1 VQEVELTVRNLSAR
15 YARNQ
20 KFISQNISFTVRGGE
35 IMAIMGPSGSGKS
48 TLLKALLGTIPK
60 HLREGSIYLNGHD
73 ISDTGLACVK
83 HKVGFV
89 PQDDI
94 LLNDLTVKEN
104 IESFHAIAVDA
115 KESKQEL
122 ALKINRILEMLNL
135 KTDSKN
141 IENHKINAISG
152 GQRKRVNLAMEL
164 INEPNILIIDE
175 PTSGLSSLDSLELIS
190 HLKNLVKTNPS
201 VIVIFIIHQPS
212 SDIYRGFDRLLL
224 LNDRGEAIYSGKRQ
238 ALQSVNSD
246 KERHYDIFPERV
258 MYDIENNNIKKAYDA
273 TQTIKAPIDKKPLL
287 RSPWESFKDFVAL
300 VKRQFLIKS
309 RDRMSQMITFL
320 APPLL
325 AFIIA
330 IVFKFAPNNAEY
342 DFITNTLFGQFI
354 YMMIISGM
362 FLGLEGSV
370 TEVIRDRGILER
382 ESLRGLSLGSYYF
395 SKLLVLIFFG
405 AIQSLLFVSLS
416 LYILEALDLFIPNL
430 IVMFIAVSIS
440 IALGLYVSMLVKT
453 SVSAFKI
460 STMLL
465 IPQIILGGALLPY
478 NSMGKEI
485 YLWEEQNDKMPLV
498 AKVVPASWSYEFAM
512 SLNYEWSEENLDK
525 KNVVLASLTLNPED
539 TFLSLY
545 RTQSVPFGMLEF
557 FSLEAKQNKTFVYNA
572 WILLGFFL
580 FFVLLG
586 LLTLKK
592 GYVQNKILFTLLQA
606 LLTVIFAVL
615 PFLMIKPI
623 DKAAQ
628 NNGEFILLKN
638 AMNWFEAQQGCKNM
652 GMTLPSTEQL
662 VDRFNE
668 GRLPESLFWT
678 SEKYRNTSNAYWSV
692 NFAKT
697 NSKNL
702 TLREVASSNTISVAY
717 TTNSVKALVM
727 CVKND
732 K

>member
-1 VQEVELTVRNLSAR
+1 MQEVELTVKNLSAK
-15 YARNQ
+15 YTKNQ
-20 KFISQNISFTVRGGE
+20 KFISQHVSFTVRGGE
-35 IMAIMGPSGSGKS
+35 TMAIMGPSGSGKS

-60 HLREGSIYLNGHD
+60 HLREGTIHLNGHD

-94 LLNDLTVKEN
+94 LLYDLTVKEN

-115 KESKQEL
+115 KESKKEL
-122 ALKINRILEMLNL
+122 ALKIDRILQMLNL
-135 KTDSKN
+135 KTDSKSVA
-141 IENHKINAISG
+141 NHKINAISG

-175 PTSGLSSLDSLELIS
+175 PTSGLSSLDSLELIFY
-190 HLKNLVKTNPS
+190 LKNLVKNDS
-201 VIVIFIIHQPS
+201 SIIVIFIIHQPS
-212 SDIYRGFDRLLL
+212 SDIYRCFDRLLL
-224 LNDRGEAIYSGKRQ
+224 LNNQGEAIYSGKRLN
-238 ALQSVNSD
+238 LQSVNSA

-258 MYDIENNNIKKAYDA
+258 MYDIENKTIKTAYDV
-273 TQTIKAPIDKKPLL
+273 TQSIKAPIDKKPLL
-287 RSPWESFKDFVAL
+287 RSPWESFKDFIAL
-300 VKRQFLIKS
+300 AKRQFLIKS
-309 RDRMSQMITFL
+309 RDRMSQIITFL

-325 AFIIA
+325 ACIIA

-342 DFITNTLFGQFI
+342 DFVTNTLFGQFI

-382 ESLRGLSLGSYYF
+382 ESLRGLSIGSYYF
-395 SKLLVLIFFG
+395 SKLLVLMFFG
-405 AIQSLLFVSLS
+405 AIQSLLFVLIS
-416 LYILEALDLFIPNL
+416 LYILEALDLFVPNV
-430 IVMFIAVSIS
+430 IVMFIVTSIS
-440 IALGLYVSMLVKT
+440 IALGLYVSMVVKT

-478 NSMGKEI
+478 SNMGKEI
-485 YLWEEQNDKMPLV
+485 YLWEGQSDKMPLV

-512 SLNYEWSEENLDK
+512 SLNYEWSEQNLK
-525 KNVVLASLTLNPED
+525 KLNVTLANLTLNPED

-545 RTQSVPFGMLEF
+545 RTQSVPLSILEF
-557 FSLEAKQNKTFVYNA
+557 FSLEKKQNQTFLYNA
-572 WILLGFFL
+572 WVLLGFFL
-580 FFVLLG
+580 FFLFLG

-592 GYVQNKILFTLLQA
+592 EYIQNKTLFSILQILL
-606 LLTVIFAVL
+606 LVVFVLL

-623 DKAAQ
+623 EAVAQ
-628 NNGEFILLKN
+628 NNGELKLLKN
-638 AMNWFEAQQGCKNM
+638 PMNWHEAQQSCKNI
-652 GMTLPSTEQL
+652 GMTLPTTQQL
-662 VDRFNE
+662 VENYNQ
-668 GRLPESLFWT
+668 GKLPQSLYWT

-697 NSKNL
+697 DKKNL
-702 TLREVASSNTISVAY
+702 VFRDVVTSNTLSVAY
-717 TTNSVKALVM
+717 TASSVKALIM
-727 CVKND
+727 CVKSD
-732 K
+732 Q